1 MVVAFDADEE
11 SRTMAHADGYDVV
24 TSLPE
29 LVANVTHVV
38 LAVPTPSVSSTV
50 TAIAKLVNAASEV
63 PLLVSDVA
71 SVKGEMLGTV
81 SKIVESTAGLEYLS
95 LHPMAGREGSGYSSA
110 DAEIFGARTWVAAVW
125 GSISAESLARAS
137 ELVASCGDTLLV
149 VDASVHDEVVALVSH
164 LPHVVSFVYASLV
177 TESPLWSIAQ
187 RVGAGS
193 FADMVRVAQS
203 NPSRVREMIEP
214 NKDHLTPLL
223 EELRAR
229 LRDAESALRLGEEDD
244 GLYESFLPSSLSAQ
258 LAKRT
263 SALVDREVTFDRR
276 KLVSG
281 LLQEGMEGFSLV
293 TLLALPGGE
302 SYRAVLRGGLR

>member
-1 MVVAFDADEE
+1 
-11 SRTMAHADGYDVV
+11 
-24 TSLPE
+24 
-29 LVANVTHVV
+29 
-38 LAVPTPSVSSTV
+38 
-50 TAIAKLVNAASEV
+50 
-63 PLLVSDVA
+63 
-71 SVKGEMLGTV
+71 
-81 SKIVESTAGLEYLS
+81 
-95 LHPMAGREGSGYSSA
+95 
-110 DAEIFGARTWVAAVW
+110 
-125 GSISAESLARAS
+125 
-137 ELVASCGDTLLV
+137 
-149 VDASVHDEVVALVSH
+149 
-164 LPHVVSFVYASLV
+164 
-177 TESPLWSIAQ
+177 
-187 RVGAGS
+187 
-193 FADMVRVAQS
+193 
-203 NPSRVREMIEP
+203 MIEP